1 MVKVNDK
8 NYEEVVAQSD
18 LPVVLDFGA
27 TWCGPCKKLEPII
40 EELSGEMAGK
50 VVMAKVDVGE
60 APSVAQKFGVMGVP
74 TVMFLMGGQPVHQLS
89 GLQSKEK
96 IAGLINQH
104 LGV

>member
-40 EELSGEMAGK
+40 EDLKARGVTSVEPVIVATETIEFRLPEELALKS
-50 VVMAKVDVGE
+50 
-60 APSVAQKFGVMGVP
+60 
-74 TVMFLMGGQPVHQLS
+74 
-89 GLQSKEK
+89 
-96 IAGLINQH
+96 
-104 LGV
+104 

>member
-1 MVKVNDK
+1 MVKVNEK
-8 NYEEVVAQSD
+8 NYDEVVTQST

-40 EELSGEMAGK
+40 EELSGEMAGR
-50 VVMAKVDVGE
+50 VVIAKVDVGE

-74 TVMFLMGGQPVHQLS
+74 TVVFLKDGLPVHQFS
-89 GLQSKEK
+89 GVPSKEK
-96 IAGLINQH
+96 IAGMISEH

>member
-50 VVMAKVDVGE
+50 VVMARGE
-60 APSVAQKFGVMGVP
+60 QP
-74 TVMFLMGGQPVHQLS
+74 T
-89 GLQSKEK
+89 
-96 IAGLINQH
+96 
-104 LGV
+104 